1 MRTVQGPG
9 ANTAKDRKV
18 VEFAGSE
25 VFDRLFR
32 EGMGLVEQTA
42 AYLDGP
48 GRQESRSLAREAAL
62 AYAAESME
70 LTTRLMQAASWL
82 VVQRAVRDGDMSAAE
97 ARDDKYRL
105 GAPLADFA
113 PDTTNDLPLELRELA
128 ESSRRLFERVTRL
141 DAAIYGEDVIEAI
154 SPVHEQLARLRDAAD
169 KGAFDPL
176 SIWRRG

>member
-1 MRTVQGPG
+1 MRSVQGPS
-9 ANTAKDRKV
+9 ANAVKDRKV
-18 VEFAGSE
+18 MEFAASE

-82 VVQRAVRDGDMSAAE
+82 VVQRAVRDGDMAANE
-97 ARDDKYRL
+97 ARDEKYRL
-105 GAPLADFA
+105 GAPLADFS
-113 PDTTNDLPLELRELA
+113 PDTSSDLPQGLRDLA
-128 ESSRRLFERVTRL
+128 ASSRRLFERVSRL
-141 DAAIYGEDVIEAI
+141 DQAIYGDEGFEPV